1 MLRAMAHEATP
12 AASVQSALA
21 GLDQESRDWLD
32 QLGSDGPVRSSA
44 IEALF
49 DMLLRVARHEAQRRR
64 GSLPRQVV
72 GELDDLARQ
81 AADDALAAVL
91 RKLGEYRGA
100 SRFTTW
106 AYKFAMFEVSTALR
120 REAWRGRSI
129 TIEDAAWSQV
139 ADRMPVDP
147 QAEMNVRELLA
158 AVEHAVA
165 TNLTPRQRDVFV
177 SIVVLEVPVDVVA
190 DRQGSSRG
198 AIYKVLHDA
207 RRKLRVALA
216 DQGWDA
222 DTVGGGA

>member
-1 MLRAMAHEATP
+1 MAQEATP
-12 AASVQSALA
+12 ATPVQLPLA
-21 GLDQESRDWLD
+21 GLDQESRRWLD
-32 QLGSDGPVRSSA
+32 ELGSDGPVRSNA
-44 IEALF
+44 IESLF

-72 GELDDLARQ
+72 DELDDLARQ

-106 AYKFAMFEVSTALR
+106 ACKFAMFEVSTALR

-165 TNLTPRQRDVFV
+165 ANLTPRQRDVFV
-177 SIVVLEVPVDVVA
+177 SIVVLEVPVDVLA

-216 DQGWDA
+216 DQGWDVGA
-222 DTVGGGA
+222 AGGGS